1 MELLQ
6 NAFIFLAAGVI
17 AVPIASRLG
26 LGSVLGYL
34 MAGALI
40 GPYVLGLVKQPEDV
54 MHFAEFGVVIM
65 LFLIGL
71 ELKPSILWRMRMPIL
86 GLGGLQV
93 VVTTLALTTVA
104 WLVGQD
110 GRAALAI
117 GLILALSSTA
127 IALQIFEEK
136 QLLQTDGG
144 RSAFAVLLF
153 QDIAVIPILALL
165 PLLATR
171 IVHQAAG
178 DEHNVSAISHLAG
191 WQQTLL
197 VIAVVAGII
206 LVGRFLTR
214 PIFRFIAESHLRE
227 IFTAAALLLVV
238 GITLLMNMVGL
249 SPALGAFIAGVV
261 LADNEYRHELEANI
275 EPFKGLLLG
284 LFFISV
290 GAEIDFNLLLQ
301 KPMLIGGIVLGL
313 IVIKGLVLWLLATL
327 FQIRGGDSYWF
338 AFGLAQGGEFGFVLL
353 TFAQNNYV
361 LNTEIVNLLTVAIA
375 SSMLLT
381 PILILLNEKWVQ
393 PLFHDSEQFDDAMTD
408 NTAAP
413 VDSETAPVILAGFG
427 RFGQI
432 VGRLLLVND
441 IKVTVLDNSA
451 AHIERVRRFGF
462 QVFYGDAGR
471 EDLLRLAGAEKAKLL
486 VIAVDDREK
495 TLAVLKTVKRS
506 FPNLQVLTRAYDVL
520 HYHDLQR
527 AGADYIEREMFQ
539 GALTLGE
546 QTLRRLGMR
555 AFQARRNALQFALHD
570 REIVAKLAKDHIES
584 KSFISAARQAHQE
597 VLETLHA
604 DRQHQQQ
611 LDDHAWDVAK
621 RD

>member
-93 VVTTLALTTVA
+93 VVTTLALTAVA
-104 WLVGQD
+104 WLVGQE

-413 VDSETAPVILAGFG
+413 VDPETAPVILAGFG

-495 TLAVLKTVKRS
+495 TLAILKTVKRS

-546 QTLRRLGMR
+546 HTLRRLGMR

>member
-93 VVTTLALTTVA
+93 VVTTLALTAVA
-104 WLVGQD
+104 WLVGQE

-413 VDSETAPVILAGFG
+413 VDPETAPVILAGFG

-495 TLAVLKTVKRS
+495 TLAILKIVKRS

>member
-93 VVTTLALTTVA
+93 VVTTLALTAVA
-104 WLVGQD
+104 WLVGQE

-290 GAEIDFNLLLQ
+290 EQ
-301 KPMLIGGIVLGL
+301 KLIS
-313 IVIKGLVLWLLATL
+313 TC
-327 FQIRGGDSYWF
+327 Y
-338 AFGLAQGGEFGFVLL
+338 
-353 TFAQNNYV
+353 Y
-361 LNTEIVNLLTVAIA
+361 
-375 SSMLLT
+375 
-381 PILILLNEKWVQ
+381 
-393 PLFHDSEQFDDAMTD
+393 
-408 NTAAP
+408 
-413 VDSETAPVILAGFG
+413 
-427 RFGQI
+427 
-432 VGRLLLVND
+432 
-441 IKVTVLDNSA
+441 
-451 AHIERVRRFGF
+451 
-462 QVFYGDAGR
+462 
-471 EDLLRLAGAEKAKLL
+471 
-486 VIAVDDREK
+486 
-495 TLAVLKTVKRS
+495 
-506 FPNLQVLTRAYDVL
+506 
-520 HYHDLQR
+520 
-527 AGADYIEREMFQ
+527 
-539 GALTLGE
+539 
-546 QTLRRLGMR
+546 
-555 AFQARRNALQFALHD
+555 
-570 REIVAKLAKDHIES
+570 
-584 KSFISAARQAHQE
+584 KSPC
-597 VLETLHA
+597 
-604 DRQHQQQ
+604 
-611 LDDHAWDVAK
+611 
-621 RD
+621 